1 MGRILKFLIKRVVKR
16 HTRPVVHQ
24 AAHIC
29 CNSAGS
35 HDVVDDQNLS
45 VEVSS
50 NTKHSLVGPA
60 AGKVNLR
67 ALLF

>member
-1 MGRILKFLIKRVVKR
+1 M
-16 HTRPVVHQ
+16 VHE

-45 VEVSS
+45 VVASWVSS
-50 NTKHSLVGPA
+50 NTIHSVVGPA